1 MSKYFP
7 VKYGRSSVRPF
18 KKEDVINMMIML
30 QKKRDNELSS
40 SQKFIYDR
48 DWLMIKLGLNT
59 AFRISDLLKLSV
71 NDNLKKGVMYI
82 REDKTNKEQYWELNQ
97 KLHRDVLEYIQ
108 RNNLYDDEFL
118 FKSRIGINKPIS
130 TTNAWMRIKKYS
142 DELGIKYLVGC
153 HSLRKCFARTFY
165 EETKDLITLQK
176 MLNHASPQITLIYIC
191 WDDEDQLNARKNF
204 YL

>member
-7 VKYGRSSVRPF
+7 VQYGRSSVRPF

-30 QKKRDNELSS
+30 QKKRDTELSS

-71 NDNLKKGVMYI
+71 NDNLKKGIMYI

>member
-1 MSKYFP
+1 
-7 VKYGRSSVRPF
+7 
-18 KKEDVINMMIML
+18 MIML
-30 QKKRDNELSS
+30 QKKRDNESS
-40 SQKFIYDR
+40 ESQKFIYDR

-71 NDNLKKGVMYI
+71 NDNLRKGIMYI

-118 FKSRIGINKPIS
+118 FKSRVGVNKPIS

>member
-118 FKSRIGINKPIS
+118 FKSRIGVNKPIS